1 MSNAIADRLNPDR
14 LIEQACELAGSDDFG
29 DADEPERGTH
39 RDEMGVVGIGVD
51 RQFGAQCADPVEQ
64 AQAFEEFAL
73 VTGVGGD
80 LGGQVVEDLPDETP
94 GFQGLL
100 CVHVLPHF

>member
-1 MSNAIADRLNPDR
+1 
-14 LIEQACELAGSDDFG
+14 
-29 DADEPERGTH
+29 
-39 RDEMGVVGIGVD
+39 MGVVGIGID
-51 RQFGAQCADPVEQ
+51 RQFGAQRADPVEQ